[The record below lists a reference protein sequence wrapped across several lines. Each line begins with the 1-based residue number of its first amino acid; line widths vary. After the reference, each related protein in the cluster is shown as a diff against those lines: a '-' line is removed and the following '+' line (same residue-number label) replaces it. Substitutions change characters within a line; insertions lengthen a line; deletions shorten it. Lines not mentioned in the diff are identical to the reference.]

1 MSTLTYIALF
11 IMAVS
16 SLSLVIYSICVTRIR
31 RKHAKSM
38 EYLDPIKLNVDGEW
52 EPGYYLYPIDS
63 NTHRVNIDGTIHDV
77 SFKDIV
83 KVV

>member
-31 RKHAKSM
+31 RNHAKSM
-38 EYLDPIKLNVDGEW
+38 QYLDRIKLKVDGEW
-52 EPGYYLYPIDS
+52 EPGFYLYQIDS
-63 NTHRVNIDGTIHDV
+63 NTHRVKVTTTIHDV
-77 SFKDIV
+77 NFKDIV
-83 KVV
+83 KVI